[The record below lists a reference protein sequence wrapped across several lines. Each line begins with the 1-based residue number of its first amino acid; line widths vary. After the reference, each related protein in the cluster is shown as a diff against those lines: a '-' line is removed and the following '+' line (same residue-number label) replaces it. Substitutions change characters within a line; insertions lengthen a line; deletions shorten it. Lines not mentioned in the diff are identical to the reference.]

1 MNITATLTD
10 NITEIL
16 NKILDFTK
24 QRHNILADNIV
35 NVNLAGFKP
44 KDLDSSGFADTMSL
58 AVYEHLQNER
68 LLLKDNENIKF
79 IADGFLETT
88 PVIDENADSLLKNN
102 KKIYLKNQINKLS
115 ENLLNRKVAEQ
126 LLKQKR
132 AKNSMALNF

>member
-24 QRHNILADNIV
+24 QRHSILTDNIV
-35 NVNLAGFKP
+35 NVNLHGFKP

-58 AVYEHLQNER
+58 AVYEHVRNER
-68 LLLKDNENIKF
+68 LLFRDNENIKF

-88 PVIDENADSLLKNN
+88 PVIDENAESILKNN
-102 KKIYLKNQINKLS
+102 KEIYLKKQIKKLS
-115 ENLLNRKVAEQ
+115 ENLMNRKVAEQ
-126 LLKQKR
+126 LLKQKQ
-132 AKNSMALNF
+132 AKNSMALNL